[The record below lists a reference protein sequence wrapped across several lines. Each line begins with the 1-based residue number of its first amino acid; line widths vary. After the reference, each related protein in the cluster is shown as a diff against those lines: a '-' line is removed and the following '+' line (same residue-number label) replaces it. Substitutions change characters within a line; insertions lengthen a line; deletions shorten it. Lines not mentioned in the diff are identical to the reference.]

1 MGLPSASLFVALQ
14 RPPFHEFVR
23 SINRTP
29 VHSTNRTPLEHAL
42 EGHPASLS
50 TAFTWWKSP
59 QGHDY
64 WHARAYMGVPLS
76 EDDKTMLR
84 RWLIIKDMPEAF
96 VDEYMSD
103 WRPDR
108 AQDLRDIAA
117 GTRSAG
123 YLIGEFVWDATSQ
136 GHDHWRARCSGD
148 VPLSDEDKEWLLA
161 LAELDDRITDDLKA
175 GRLREGKY
183 GVEVVPAADAAP
195 APAPAPAFSLAASFF
210 KQATDAR
217 QELEAAISTL
227 VQDFHKQYG
236 ATIHAVKV
244 WDDSSVTVDARIN
257 RNLDDLF

>member
-1 MGLPSASLFVALQ
+1 MGLPSASLFVARQ

-23 SINRTP
+23 SINTAP
-29 VHSTNRTPLEHAL
+29 VESVLAGKPT
-42 EGHPASLS
+42 SLNES
-50 TAFTWWKSP
+50 FVWLKSP

-64 WHARAYMGVPLS
+64 WRDRVYLGVPLS

-84 RWLIIKDMPEAF
+84 RWLIIKDMPKAF
-96 VDEYMSD
+96 VDEHMID
-103 WRPDR
+103 WRSSY
-108 AQDLRDIAA
+108 AQELRDIAA
-117 GTRSAG
+117 GTGSVHD
-123 YLIGEFVWDATSQ
+123 LIELFQWSITSQ

-195 APAPAPAFSLAASFF
+195 APAPAPAFTLAASFF

-244 WDDSSVTVDARIN
+244 WDDSSVTVDARID

>member
-1 MGLPSASLFVALQ
+1 MGLPSASLFVARQ

-23 SINRTP
+23 SINTAP
-29 VHSTNRTPLEHAL
+29 VESVLAGKPTLLNKSFVWL
-42 EGHPASLS
+42 
-50 TAFTWWKSP
+50 KSP

-64 WHARAYMGVPLS
+64 WRDRACLEVPLS

-84 RWLIIKDMPEAF
+84 RWLIIKDMSKAF

-136 GHDHWRARCSGD
+136 GHDHWRARCCGD

-161 LAELDDRITDDLKA
+161 LAELNDRIADDLKA
-175 GRLREGKY
+175 GLLREGKD

-195 APAPAPAFSLAASFF
+195 APAPVSTLAASFF

>member
-29 VHSTNRTPLEHAL
+29 LEHAL

-50 TAFTWWKSP
+50 SAFVWCKSP
-59 QGHDY
+59 QGNDY
-64 WHARAYMGVPLS
+64 WRDHACQAAPLS
-76 EDDKTMLR
+76 EDDEAMLR

-96 VDEYMSD
+96 VNEQVYD
-103 WRPDR
+103 WRSSY
-108 AQDLRDIAA
+108 AQGLRDIAA
-117 GTRSAG
+117 GTG
-123 YLIGEFVWDATSQ
+123 YVHDLINLFPWSTTSQ
-136 GHDHWRARCSGD
+136 GFDYWEARCSGT

-161 LAELDDRITDDLKA
+161 LVELDDRIADDLKA
-175 GRLREGKY
+175 GLLREGKY
-183 GVEVVPAADAAP
+183 GVEVVPAAGAAP